1 MKSIN
6 IHLSLRAL
14 GYLVAL
20 AETGHFGKA
29 AERCFVSQPTLSAQL
44 KKMEDQ
50 LGVQLVERGQQVRL
64 TAIGERIVERAR
76 RVLDEARE
84 IEELARNF
92 QDPLAGELRIGLIPT
107 VGPYLLPRIA
117 GALRERFPRLKLL
130 LLEHQTNR
138 LVELL
143 KSGEIDVGILAL
155 PIPVERL
162 VTRVLYPETF
172 QVALPT
178 DHRLARRR
186 RLTLDDL
193 DGETLLL
200 LEDGHCLRDQAIDVC
215 ATVGANPEHA
225 IQGTSLTTLCQ
236 MVSAGSGVTLLPASA
251 REVEARAGS
260 GLVTRPLRDPR
271 PNRVVVLAWRASSPL
286 APLYRAFAEAIAPAV
301 QEQCPLDQPAE
312 GELAGGD

>member
-1 MKSIN
+1 MKTIN

-50 LGVQLVERGQQVRL
+50 LGVQLVERGQHARL
-64 TAIGERIVERAR
+64 TDIGERVVERAR

-117 GALRERFPRLKLL
+117 GALREQFPRLKLL
-130 LLEHQTNR
+130 LLEHQTHR
-138 LVELL
+138 IVELL

-155 PIPVERL
+155 PVPAERL
-162 VTRVLYPETF
+162 VTRVLYAESF
-172 QVALPT
+172 QVALPP
-178 DHRLARRR
+178 DHRLAKRR
-186 RLTLDDL
+186 RLSLDDL

-200 LEDGHCLRDQAIDVC
+200 LEDGHCLRDQALAACRLARVREAPDFR
-215 ATVGANPEHA
+215 A
-225 IQGTSLTTLCQ
+225 TSLETLRQ
-236 MVSAGSGVTLLPASA
+236 MVAAGVGITLLPSLAVEQPGSRVPAMAVRRFQDPEPSRTIAAAWRPGCA
-251 REVEARAGS
+251 REQTIVY
-260 GLVTRPLRDPR
+260 LCD
-271 PNRVVVLAWRASSPL
+271 
-286 APLYRAFAEAIAPAV
+286 AIESLM
-301 QEQCPLDQPAE
+301 Q
-312 GELAGGD
+312 GGHA

>member
-1 MKSIN
+1 MKPIN

-20 AETGHFGKA
+20 AETRHFGKA

-64 TAIGERIVERAR
+64 TDIGERVVERAR

-107 VGPYLLPRIA
+107 VGPYLLPHVA
-117 GALRERFPRLKLL
+117 GPLHQRFPRLKLL
-130 LLEHQTNR
+130 LLEHQTHR

-143 KSGEIDVGILAL
+143 KSGDIDVGILAL
-155 PIPVERL
+155 PVPLERL
-162 VTRVLYPETF
+162 VTRMLYTESF
-172 QVALPT
+172 QVALPA

-186 RLTLDDL
+186 RRLSLDDL

-200 LEDGHCLRDQAIDVC
+200 LEDGHCLRDQALAACRLARVREAPDFR
-215 ATVGANPEHA
+215 A
-225 IQGTSLTTLCQ
+225 TSLETLRQ
-236 MVSAGSGVTLLPASA
+236 MVAAGVGVTLLPSLAVEQQAARAPSMAVRRFQDPEPSRAIAAAWRPGCA
-251 REVEARAGS
+251 REETIVHLCDAIE
-260 GLVTRPLRDPR
+260 GLM
-271 PNRVVVLAWRASSPL
+271 NGRASH
-286 APLYRAFAEAIAPAV
+286 
-301 QEQCPLDQPAE
+301 
-312 GELAGGD
+312 GDAA

>member
-1 MKSIN
+1 MKTIN

-50 LGVQLVERGQQVRL
+50 LGVQLVERGQQARL
-64 TAIGERIVERAR
+64 TDIGERVVERAR

-117 GALRERFPRLKLL
+117 GPLREQFPRLKLL
-130 LLEHQTNR
+130 LLEHQTHR
-138 LVELL
+138 IVELL

-155 PIPVERL
+155 PVPAERL
-162 VTRVLYPETF
+162 VTRVLYAETF
-172 QVALPT
+172 QVALPP

-186 RLTLDDL
+186 RLSLDDL

-200 LEDGHCLRDQAIDVC
+200 LEDGHCLRDQALAACRLARIREAPDFR
-215 ATVGANPEHA
+215 A
-225 IQGTSLTTLCQ
+225 TSLETLRQ
-236 MVSAGSGVTLLPASA
+236 MVAAGVGITLLPSLAVEQPGARVPAMAVRRFQDPEPSRTVAAAWRPGCA
-251 REVEARAGS
+251 REETIGY
-260 GLVTRPLRDPR
+260 LCD
-271 PNRVVVLAWRASSPL
+271 
-286 APLYRAFAEAIAPAV
+286 AI
-301 QEQCPLDQPAE
+301 ESLMR
-312 GELAGGD
+312 

>member
-20 AETGHFGKA
+20 AETGHFGRA

-64 TAIGERIVERAR
+64 TDIGERVVERAR

-130 LLEHQTNR
+130 LLEHQTHR

-162 VTRVLYPETF
+162 VTRVLYAETF

-200 LEDGHCLRDQAIDVC
+200 LEDGHCLRDQALAACRLARVREAPDFR
-215 ATVGANPEHA
+215 A
-225 IQGTSLTTLCQ
+225 TSLETLRQ
-236 MVSAGSGVTLLPASA
+236 MVAAGVGITLLPSLAVDQQGARVPEMAVRRFKDPEPSRTIAAAWRPGCA
-251 REVEARAGS
+251 REETITH
-260 GLVTRPLRDPR
+260 LCD
-271 PNRVVVLAWRASSPL
+271 
-286 APLYRAFAEAIAPAV
+286 AIESLM
-301 QEQCPLDQPAE
+301 Q
-312 GELAGGD
+312 GGHG

>member
-29 AERCFVSQPTLSAQL
+29 AERCCVSQPTLSAQL

-64 TAIGERIVERAR
+64 TDIGERVVERAR

-107 VGPYLLPRIA
+107 VAPYLLPRVT
-117 GALRERFPRLKLL
+117 GALRAQFPRLKLL
-130 LLEHQTNR
+130 LLEHQTHH

-162 VTRVLYPETF
+162 VTRVLYTESF
-172 QVALPT
+172 QVALPP
-178 DHRLARRR
+178 DHRLAKRR
-186 RLTLDDL
+186 RLSLDDL

-200 LEDGHCLRDQAIDVC
+200 LEDGHCLRDQALEACRLARIREAPDFR
-215 ATVGANPEHA
+215 A
-225 IQGTSLTTLCQ
+225 TSLETLRQ
-236 MVSAGSGVTLLPASA
+236 MVAAGVGITLLPSLAVDQQGSRVPAMAVRRFEAPEPSRTIAAAWRPGCA
-251 REVEARAGS
+251 REETIAYLCG
-260 GLVTRPLRDPR
+260 
-271 PNRVVVLAWRASSPL
+271 
-286 APLYRAFAEAIAPAV
+286 AI
-301 QEQCPLDQPAE
+301 ESLMH
-312 GELAGGD
+312 GGHG